1 MRSESEEIPK
11 SVSESI
17 FCRFGVSQKDH
28 FGKRAPRRD
37 ETLVFGGR
45 GPDADAVDGSAD
57 AVAGEA
63 GGRGW
68 SQWGGRGGFNSEL
81 YRFLLS

>member
-1 MRSESEEIPK
+1 MDLRGGIWEVILRSESEEIPK

-37 ETLVFGGR
+37 ETLVSGGR
-45 GPDADAVDGSAD
+45 VLAAPAVGGAD
-57 AVAGEA
+57 

-68 SQWGGRGGFNSEL
+68 RQWGGKGGTPL
-81 YRFLLS
+81 

>member
-37 ETLVFGGR
+37 ETLVLGGR
-45 GPDADAVDGSAD
+45 GGAASAVRGAAP
-57 AVAGEA
+57 AVPGEA

-68 SQWGGRGGFNSEL
+68 RQWGGKGGTPL
-81 YRFLLS
+81 